1 MPSLSKLIS
10 ADRPAVMGILNVTP
24 DSFSDG
30 GRFLLRDEAL
40 RHADKMIQE
49 GVDIIDIG
57 GESTRPGA
65 NRVSAQEELD
75 RVIPVLEAIRN
86 GTDIAL
92 SIDTS
97 TPRVMTEAASVGI
110 EMINDVRALRRD
122 GALTAARD
130 TGLPICLMHMQGD
143 PQTMQLN
150 PNYIDLMSDIGQFF
164 EERITACIA
173 AGVDRELLILDP
185 GFGFGKTPQQNLQL
199 INELD
204 RFAYLGRPLLVGLSR
219 KSTISKVLASEGE
232 DRLIGSLTGAVWAYL
247 RGAAIIRVHD
257 VEQTRMALTMAK
269 ALATNGK
276 DLI

>member
-1 MPSLSKLIS
+1 
-10 ADRPAVMGILNVTP
+10 MGILNVTP

-204 RFAYLGRPLLVGLSR
+204 QFAYLGRPLLVGLSR

>member
-1 MPSLSKLIS
+1 
-10 ADRPAVMGILNVTP
+10 MGILNVTP

-150 PNYIDLMSDIGQFF
+150 PNYIDLM
-164 EERITACIA
+164 
-173 AGVDRELLILDP
+173 
-185 GFGFGKTPQQNLQL
+185 
-199 INELD
+199 
-204 RFAYLGRPLLVGLSR
+204 
-219 KSTISKVLASEGE
+219 
-232 DRLIGSLTGAVWAYL
+232 
-247 RGAAIIRVHD
+247 
-257 VEQTRMALTMAK
+257 
-269 ALATNGK
+269 
-276 DLI
+276 

>member
-1 MPSLSKLIS
+1 LSKLIS